1 MAHRPRQF
9 AARNADNRCD
19 DALQRAMLALNSG
32 RPREAEAIVGAVLKA
47 DPRHLRAL
55 HIFGTAQLMLGHTE
69 EAVAALEQAARGR
82 HDAEIDTILAI
93 ALRQAGRS
101 DEAYARLKQAI
112 KRRPP
117 YAVAYHELGCLL
129 FSLGRYDEAIATFRD
144 GLAVAPMMPELSI
157 QLGNV
162 FLRCRNCAEA
172 RTAFARALDISPHSP
187 EALFGMAK
195 SHQEVGENQE
205 AAEYFRRYLMGRPD
219 DSAAWLNLGHCLL
232 ELGDR
237 ETGYGCFRTA
247 ARGDAKRF
255 GTALTSLAASARGR
269 FWLKQSAAERFLRR

>member
-1 MAHRPRQF
+1 MVYRRPQF

-32 RPREAEAIVGAVLKA
+32 RPREAEAIVSDVLKA
-47 DPRHLRAL
+47 DARHGRAL
-55 HIFGTAQLMLGHTE
+55 HIFGAAQLMLGRTE
-69 EAVAALEQAARGR
+69 EAVAALEQAARLCR
-82 HDAEIDTILAI
+82 DAEIDTMLAI
-93 ALRQAGRS
+93 ALRRAGRS
-101 DEAYARLKQAI
+101 DEAYVRLKHAI
-112 KRRPP
+112 KQRPP
-117 YAVAYHELGCLL
+117 YAVAYYELGCLL
-129 FSLGRYDEAIATFRD
+129 VSLRRYDEAIAAFRG

-172 RTAFARALDISPHSP
+172 RIAFARALDISPHSP

-205 AAEYFRRYLMGRPD
+205 AAEYFRRYLLGKPD
-219 DSAAWLNLGHCLL
+219 DSVAWLNLGHCLL

-255 GTALTSLAASARGR
+255 GSALTSLAASARGR
-269 FWLKQSAAERFLRR
+269 FWLKQSAAVRFLCG